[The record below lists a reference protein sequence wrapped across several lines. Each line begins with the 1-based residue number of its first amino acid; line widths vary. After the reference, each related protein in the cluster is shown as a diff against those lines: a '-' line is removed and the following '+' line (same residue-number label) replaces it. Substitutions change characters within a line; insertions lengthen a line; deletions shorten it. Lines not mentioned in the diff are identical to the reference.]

1 MIQSIKNLFERDLN
15 KLINEINKFP
25 DEKQIWLVL
34 GGVNNSPGNLSLH
47 ICGNLKHFIGSVL
60 GNTGYKRE
68 RDKEFSLKNVPR
80 KEVIS
85 NIEETREIVLKV
97 FENLEHDILS
107 EKYPINVF
115 DREMTVEYF
124 LIHLHSHLNYHMGQI
139 NYLRRVIIG

>member
-15 KLINEINKFP
+15 KLINEISKFP